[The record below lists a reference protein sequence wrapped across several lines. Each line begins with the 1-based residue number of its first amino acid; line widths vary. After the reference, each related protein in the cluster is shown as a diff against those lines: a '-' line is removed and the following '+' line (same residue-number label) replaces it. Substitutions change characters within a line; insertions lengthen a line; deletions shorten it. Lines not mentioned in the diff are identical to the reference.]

1 MDLQR
6 IPRTILIIDDHQGL
20 IALIQRCLSREGY
33 HTAVAYSGQEALSWL
48 STQKADLLLLDL
60 RLADM
65 HGEELLLCLKARNQH
80 IPFIVITGQGD
91 ERLAVNMMK
100 QGARDYFIKD
110 SSLTSLLPSM
120 VTQTFEQLQQEQRL
134 VEMEEALTTE
144 QKRSAITLA
153 SIEEGVFTTDSHG
166 RITYMN
172 RMAEDLTGHSS
183 IESLGCPI
191 EDVVHFVDSCHTSDA
206 RHPVHQV
213 LANGRP
219 LHPIPHYMIRLATH
233 QQRPVVFS
241 ASPIRGQGGRILG
254 VVLILRDMT
263 ERLKLDQELLKASKL
278 ESLSLLAG
286 GIAHD
291 FNNLL
296 TAILGNLSI
305 SRNWAHSRE
314 TLDEFLAEAEQ
325 ASLRAKSLTQQ
336 LLTFAKGGS
345 PLKKPLDIRRLVME
359 TATFALRGSSTQ
371 CEFDVPE
378 HVWAVQADEGQ
389 ISQVIHNLAL
399 NAHQAM
405 PEGGTVTIRCE
416 NTELS
421 VERITALALSTPGA
435 YLKIQFIDQG
445 SGIPQAALPKIFD
458 PYFSTKPQG
467 TGLGLSTAYSVIK
480 NHHGTIVVSSNTG
493 EGTTF
498 TLYLPAEAADTT
510 PLDRSTSIIKG
521 EGKILVM
528 DDEPSIRSLVH
539 QMLGFLGYEVHCVAD
554 GQEAIQQY
562 EEALNSS
569 KPFSA
574 VILDLTVPGRMGGKE
589 TLSRLKQL
597 DPGVRAI
604 VASGYSNEMSL
615 SQYST
620 YGFLGAVSKPFHFSD
635 LSQLLSQ
642 ITKETES
649 SLPLRS
655 TA

>member
-1 MDLQR
+1 MDQQR

-48 STQKADLLLLDL
+48 STKSADLLLLDL

-65 HGEELLLCLKARNQH
+65 HGEELLRRLKARNQH

-91 ERLAVNMMK
+91 ERQAVKMIK

-110 SSLTSLLPSM
+110 GSLTSLLPS
-120 VTQTFEQLQQEQRL
+120 VVNQTFEQIQQEHRL
-134 VEMEEALTTE
+134 VELEDALTTE

-153 SIEEGVFTTDSHG
+153 SIEEGVFTTDNHG

-172 RMAEDLTGHSS
+172 RMAEDLTGHA
-183 IESLGCPI
+183 SLEVKGRSI
-191 EDVVHFVDSCHTSDA
+191 EDVVCFSGPSQTSETL
-206 RHPVHQV
+206 HPVYQV
-213 LANGRP
+213 LEEGKP
-219 LHPIPHYMIRLATH
+219 FHPIAHHMIRSATC
-233 QQRPVVFS
+233 QERPVVFS
-241 ASPIRGQGGRILG
+241 ASPIRNQQGRVLG

-296 TAILGNLSI
+296 TAILGNLSL
-305 SRNWAHSRE
+305 SRNWTNSRA
-314 TLDEFLAEAEQ
+314 TLDEFLSEAEQ
-325 ASLRAKSLTQQ
+325 ASLRARSLTQQ
-336 LLTFAKGGS
+336 LLTFAKGSS
-345 PLKKPLDIRRLVME
+345 PLTKPQDVRHLIME
-359 TATFALRGSSTQ
+359 TATFALRGSSSR
-371 CEFDVPE
+371 CKFELPE
-378 HVWAVQADEGQ
+378 NLWAVKVDEGQ

-399 NAHQAM
+399 NAQQAM
-405 PEGGTVTIRCE
+405 PDGGILTIRCE
-416 NTELS
+416 HIELS
-421 VERITALALSTPGA
+421 VENMMPLALTMPGP

-445 SGIPQAALPKIFD
+445 VGISSAMLPKIFD

-467 TGLGLSTAYSVIK
+467 SGLGLSTAYSVMK
-480 NHHGTIVVSSNTG
+480 NHQGTIVVSSNPG

-498 TLYLPAEAADTT
+498 TLYLPAEVDHTAPLANPTT
-510 PLDRSTSIIKG
+510 LTPG

-528 DDEPSIRSLVH
+528 DDEPSIRALVH

-554 GQEAIQQY
+554 GQEAIQRY
-562 EEALNSS
+562 EEALNSP
-569 KPFSA
+569 KPFST

-589 TLSRLKQL
+589 ALSRLREL
-597 DPGVRAI
+597 DPAVRAI
-604 VASGYSNEMSL
+604 VASGYSNEMNL
-615 SQYST
+615 SQYSA
-620 YGFLGAVSKPFHFSD
+620 YGFLGAVSKPFHFSE
-635 LSQLLSQ
+635 LSHLLKQ
-642 ITKETES
+642 IIQGAEPS
-649 SLPLRS
+649 VSLRS